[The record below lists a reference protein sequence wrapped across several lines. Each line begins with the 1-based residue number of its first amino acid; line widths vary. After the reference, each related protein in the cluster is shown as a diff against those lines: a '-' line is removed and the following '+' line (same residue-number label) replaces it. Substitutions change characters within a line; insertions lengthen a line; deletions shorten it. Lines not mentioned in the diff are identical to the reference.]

1 MSIDTERRDSWSRYW
16 AGGALHSCATSF
28 EGNYDDAIGGF
39 WRTVCASLS
48 ASERILDV
56 ATGNGA
62 LPRLLVDTLAP
73 SARLP
78 EIDAVD
84 IADIAP
90 PWLDGLAP
98 EVVQRVRFHPR
109 VAVEAL
115 PFADASFDLVIS
127 QYGLEYSDLERSV
140 DELLR
145 VMQPAARVALVLH
158 HVDSLPVRLGRAE
171 VLEIDWL
178 LQPGGLLQRAK
189 RLVPFMARLA
199 TPAGAASVQRD
210 PDAAKVRSQYNEAMR
225 ELQQRA
231 GSTEASDV
239 LFETQAAV
247 GELMQRVPSA
257 GAAAAQAQLDG
268 VREGLRLARLRQAE
282 LVAHALDATAVK
294 QLGLRLAGHDSLRC
308 DIGELRVRDLL
319 FGWSLRTETGTL

>member
-1 MSIDTERRDSWSRYW
+1 MSDQQQRRDSWSRYW

-28 EGNYDDAIGGF
+28 DGNYDDAIGEF
-39 WRTVCASLS
+39 WRAVCEPLS
-48 ASERILDV
+48 GSERVLDV

-62 LPRLLVDTLAP
+62 LPRMLVDLLGADG
-73 SARLP
+73 RLP
-78 EIDAVD
+78 EVDAID

-90 PWLDGLAP
+90 PWLGQLAP
-98 EVVQRVRFHPR
+98 TLAQRLRFHAR

-115 PFADASFDLVIS
+115 PFADATFDLVIS
-127 QYGLEYSDLERSV
+127 QYGLEYSDLQHSV

-145 VMQPAARVALVLH
+145 VMKPGANVALVLH

-178 LQPGGLLQRAK
+178 LQTGGLLQRAK
-189 RLVPFMARLA
+189 RLIPYMARLA

-210 PDAAKVRSQYNEAMR
+210 PDAAKARSQYNEAMR

-231 GSTEASDV
+231 GTTDASDI

-247 GELMQRVPSA
+247 GELMQSVA
-257 GAAAAQAQLDG
+257 AVGAAAAQAQLEG
-268 VREGLRLARLRQAE
+268 IREGLQLARLRQAE
-282 LVAHALDATAVK
+282 LAAHALDADAVAR
-294 QLGLRLAGHDSLRC
+294 LGRRFAERDGLAC
-308 DIGELRVRDLL
+308 VVGELHVRDQL
-319 FGWSLRTETGTL
+319 FGWSLRTT